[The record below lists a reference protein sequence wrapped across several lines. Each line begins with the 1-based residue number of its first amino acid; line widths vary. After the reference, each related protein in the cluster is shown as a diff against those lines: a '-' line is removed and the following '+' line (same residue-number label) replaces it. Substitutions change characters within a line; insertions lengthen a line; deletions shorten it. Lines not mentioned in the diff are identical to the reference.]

1 MSARMLRIP
10 PRPQANRSLRRMLAT
25 TGALV
30 AAGAL
35 VVGCTSNTE
44 DDPGGSDTN
53 AGDEAPAGANDE
65 PGETV
70 TIGFSGPAAD
80 HGWLAAINS
89 SALAEAEK
97 YSDIE
102 LRTAE
107 GTNDASLQISQIE
120 TFINEEVDAIVLL
133 PTDGAALTDVA
144 IRAMDAGIPVVNVD
158 REFSSPF
165 AARTTILGDNYGMG
179 VSAGTYA
186 CQLIEENSIADPVI
200 AEIAGID
207 ALPLTQ
213 DRSRGFADALGG
225 CDQTVDNRV
234 AAEFTVESGEEQA
247 SNLLQAAPQIDIIW
261 NHDDDQ
267 GVGVKAAFDNAGRD
281 EFFFIG
287 GAGSANAM
295 RWIQD
300 GEMEATVLYP
310 PTQAADGIRLARLLA
325 QGKSMSDL
333 VQVEVPKRIV
343 LNAPVV
349 TAENVEQYLPLAF
362 ES

>member
-1 MSARMLRIP
+1 MLRTTTHLS
-10 PRPQANRSLRRMLAT
+10 RHRSLRLARLAAT
-25 TGALV
+25 TAVVG
-30 AAGAL
+30 L
-35 VVGCTSNTE
+35 VVAGCTGNDPDEVDDGDAAASEDSDRAVSAN
-44 DDPGGSDTN
+44 DDPGD
-53 AGDEAPAGANDE
+53 
-65 PGETV
+65 TV

-97 YSDIE
+97 YDDVE
-102 LRTAE
+102 LLAAE

-120 TFINEEVDAIVLL
+120 TFINDGVDAIVML
-133 PTDGAALTDVA
+133 PTDGAALTEIA
-144 IRAMDAGIPVVNVD
+144 TRATDAGIIVVNVD

-179 VSAGTYA
+179 VSAGEYA
-186 CQLIEENSIADPVI
+186 CGLIEENGIADPVI

-207 ALPLTQ
+207 SLPLTQ
-213 DRSRGFADALGG
+213 DRSKGFADALEA

-234 AAEFTVESGEEQA
+234 AADFTVQGGEA
-247 SNLLQAAPQIDIIW
+247 TAANLLQAAPQIDVVW

-281 EFFFIG
+281 EFAFIG

-300 GEMEATVLYP
+300 GEMEATILYP

-325 QGKSMSDL
+325 QDKGLSDL
-333 VQVEVPKRIV
+333 VQVEVPRRIV

-349 TAENVEQYLPLAF
+349 NADNVEEYLPLGF

>member
-1 MSARMLRIP
+1 MSKH
-10 PRPQANRSLRRMLAT
+10 SLLKRTGTHRVRWAT
-25 TGALV
+25 TAAVAAVLV
-30 AAGAL
+30 AS
-35 VVGCTSNTE
+35 GCTSNTPE
-44 DDPGGSDTN
+44 EESSGGGQENTRAASSNDDPGD
-53 AGDEAPAGANDE
+53 
-65 PGETV
+65 TV

-80 HGWLAAINS
+80 HGWLGAINS
-89 SALAEAEK
+89 AAQEEAEK
-97 YSDIE
+97 YEDID
-102 LRTAE
+102 LQMAE
-107 GTNDASLQISQIE
+107 GTNDPSLQISQVE
-120 TFINEEVDAIVLL
+120 TFINEGVDAIVLL
-133 PTDGAALTDVA
+133 PTDGAALTEVA
-144 IRAMDAGIPVVNVD
+144 VQAMEAGIPVVNVD

-186 CQLIEENSIADPVI
+186 CQLIEENDLANPVI
-200 AEIAGID
+200 AEIAGLD
-207 ALPLTQ
+207 SLPLTQ
-213 DRSRGFADALGG
+213 DRSEGFKDALDA
-225 CDQTVDNRV
+225 CNETVDRRV
-234 AAEFTVESGEEQA
+234 AAKFTVESGEEQA
-247 SNLLQAAPQIDIIW
+247 SNLLQAEDKIDIIW

-310 PTQAADGIRLARLLA
+310 PTQAADGIRLARLLV
-325 QGKSMSDL
+325 QGKGMSDL
-333 VQVEVPKRIV
+333 VQVEVPRRIV

-349 TAENVEQYLPLAF
+349 TADNVDQYMDLGF

>member
-1 MSARMLRIP
+1 MSQRPTRPLQRML
-10 PRPQANRSLRRMLAT
+10 T
-25 TGALV
+25 TGGALV
-30 AAGAL
+30 AATVL
-35 VVGCTSNTE
+35 LVGCTSNEPEATKDDDSTAAANAGSSN
-44 DDPGGSDTN
+44 DDPGDT
-53 AGDEAPAGANDE
+53 
-65 PGETV
+65 V
-70 TIGFSGPAAD
+70 VIGFSGPQAD
-80 HGWLAAINS
+80 HGWLAAIN
-89 SALAEAEK
+89 AAATAEAEK
-97 YSDIE
+97 YEDID
-102 LRTAE
+102 LRVAE
-107 GTNDASLQISQIE
+107 GTNDANLQISQIE
-120 TFINEEVDAIVLL
+120 TFINDEVDAIVLL

-144 IRAMDAGIPVVNVD
+144 IRAMEAGIPVVNVD

-186 CQLIEENSIADPVI
+186 CQLKAENDLTNPVI

-213 DRSRGFADALGG
+213 DRSKGFADALKA
-225 CDQTVDNRV
+225 CDEDVDNRV

-247 SNLLQAAPQIDIIW
+247 SNLLQAAPKIDIIW

-267 GVGVKAAFDNAGRD
+267 GVGVKAAFENANRD

-300 GEMEATVLYP
+300 GEMEATVIYP
-310 PTQAADGIRLARLLA
+310 PTQAADGIRLARLIA
-325 QGKSMSDL
+325 QNKGLSDL

-349 TAENVEQYLPLAF
+349 TKENVEEYLPLGF

>member
-1 MSARMLRIP
+1 MSQ
-10 PRPQANRSLRRMLAT
+10 RPTSPLRRLLT
-25 TGALV
+25 TGGALV
-30 AAGAL
+30 AATAL
-35 VVGCTSNTE
+35 LVGCTSNEPEAKE
-44 DDPGGSDTN
+44 DDTKGGAAAN
-53 AGDEAPAGANDE
+53 AGSSNDD

-70 TIGFSGPAAD
+70 VIGFSGPQAD
-80 HGWLAAINS
+80 HGWLAAINEAATS
-89 SALAEAEK
+89 EAEK
-97 YSDIE
+97 YEDID
-102 LRTAE
+102 LRVAE
-107 GTNDASLQISQIE
+107 GTNDANLQISQIE
-120 TFINEEVDAIVLL
+120 TFINDGVDAIVLL
-133 PTDGAALTDVA
+133 PTDGAALTNVA
-144 IRAMDAGIPVVNVD
+144 IRAMEAGIPVINVD

-186 CQLIEENSIADPVI
+186 CQLKEENDLTDPVI

-213 DRSRGFADALGG
+213 DRSRGFADALEECGEE
-225 CDQTVDNRV
+225 VDNRV

-247 SNLLQAAPQIDIIW
+247 ANLLQAAPEIDIIW

-267 GVGVKAAFDNAGRD
+267 GVGVKAAFDNANRD

-300 GEMEATVLYP
+300 GEMEATVIYP
-310 PTQAADGIRLARLLA
+310 PTQAADGIRLARLIA
-325 QGKSMSDL
+325 QNKGMSDL

-349 TAENVEQYLPLAF
+349 TQENVEEYLPLGF

>member
-1 MSARMLRIP
+1 MSVSTL
-10 PRPQANRSLRRMLAT
+10 PRRRRLLS
-25 TGALV
+25 GV
-30 AAGAL
+30 AALAVSA
-35 VVGCTSNTE
+35 VVLTGCTSN
-44 DDPGGSDTN
+44 DPEPTSGESSGGSDN
-53 AGDEAPAGANDE
+53 AASSNDDT
-65 PGETV
+65 GETV

-89 SALAEAEK
+89 SAKAEAEK
-97 YSDIE
+97 YDDIDFQ
-102 LRTAE
+102 TAE
-107 GTNDASLQISQIE
+107 GTNDASAQIAQVE
-120 TFINEEVDAIVLL
+120 TFINNEVDAIVLL

-144 IRAMDAGIPVVNVD
+144 IKAMEAGIPVINVD

-186 CQLIEENSIADPVI
+186 CDLIEQNDIKDPVI

-207 ALPLTQ
+207 SLPLTQ
-213 DRSRGFADALGG
+213 DRSKGFKDALEA
-225 CDQTVDNRV
+225 CDQEVDNRV
-234 AAEFTVESGEEQA
+234 AAEFTVESGNEAA
-247 SNLLQAAPQIDIIW
+247 SNLLQAEDHIDIIW

-267 GVGVKAAFDNAGRD
+267 GVGVKAAFDDAGRD

-287 GAGSANAM
+287 GAGSKNAM
-295 RWIQD
+295 QWIKD

-310 PTQAADGIRLARLLA
+310 PTQAADGIRLARLIA
-325 QGKSMSDL
+325 QGKGMSDL

-349 TAENVEQYLPLAF
+349 NKDNVDQYFDLGF

>member
-1 MSARMLRIP
+1 MSARSL
-10 PRPQANRSLRRMLAT
+10 PRRRRLQASIVAVAT
-25 TGALV
+25 AGLV
-30 AAGAL
+30 L
-35 VVGCTSNTE
+35 TGCTGNTV
-44 DDPGGSDTN
+44 DNS
-53 AGDEAPAGANDE
+53 GDEDRATAVSDNDE
-65 PGETV
+65 AGETV

-89 SALAEAEK
+89 SAQEEAEK
-97 YSDIE
+97 YEDID
-102 LRTAE
+102 LQVAE
-107 GTNDASLQISQIE
+107 GTNDPSQQIAQVE
-120 TFINEEVDAIVLL
+120 TFINNGVDAIVLL

-144 IRAMDAGIPVVNVD
+144 IEAMEAGIPVVNVD

-186 CQLIEENSIADPVI
+186 CQLIEENNIADPVI
-200 AEIAGID
+200 AEIAGLD
-207 ALPLTQ
+207 SLPLTQ
-213 DRSRGFADALGG
+213 DRSDGFKDALEA
-225 CDQTVDNRV
+225 CDQEVDNRV

-247 SNLLQAAPQIDIIW
+247 SNLLQAEDHIDIIW

-267 GVGVKAAFDNAGRD
+267 GVGVKAAFDNAERD

-287 GAGSANAM
+287 GAGSRNAM
-295 RWIQD
+295 DWIRD

-310 PTQAADGIRLARLLA
+310 PTQAADGIRLARLIA
-325 QGKSMSDL
+325 QGKGISDL
-333 VQVEVPKRIV
+333 VQVEVPRRIV

-349 TAENVEQYLPLAF
+349 TADNVEEYYDLGF

>member
-1 MSARMLRIP
+1 MTALPTRT
-10 PRPQANRSLRRMLAT
+10 RSGLLT
-25 TGALV
+25 TGALLAV
-30 AAGAL
+30 TSLLLA
-35 VVGCTSNTE
+35 GCTSN
-44 DDPGGSDTN
+44 
-53 AGDEAPAGANDE
+53 EAPAEEGAAPAEGASGAPAGGAGSSNDE
-65 PGETV
+65 TGDTV

-80 HGWLAAINS
+80 HGWLAAINIA
-89 SALAEAEK
+89 ALAEAEK
-97 YSDIE
+97 YDDIE
-102 LRTAE
+102 LLTAE

-120 TFINEEVDAIVLL
+120 TFINDGVDAIVLL

-144 IRAMDAGIPVVNVD
+144 IQAMEAGIPVINVD

-186 CQLIEENSIADPVI
+186 CQVVEEKGLGADAVI
-200 AEIAGID
+200 AEIPGID
-207 ALPLTQ
+207 SLPLTQ
-213 DRSRGFADALGG
+213 DRSQGFVDALAE
-225 CDQTVDNRV
+225 CDQDVDNRV
-234 AAEFTVESGEEQA
+234 PAEFTVESGEEAA
-247 SNLLQAAPQIDIIW
+247 SQLLQAAPQIDIIW

-267 GVGVKAAFDNAGRD
+267 GIGVKAAFDNAGRN
-281 EFFFIG
+281 EFAFIG

-300 GEMEATVLYP
+300 GEMAATVIYP
-310 PTQAADGIRLARLLA
+310 PTQAADGIRLARLIA
-325 QGKSMSDL
+325 QNKGLSDL

-349 TAENVEQYLPLAF
+349 TAENVEQYLSLGF